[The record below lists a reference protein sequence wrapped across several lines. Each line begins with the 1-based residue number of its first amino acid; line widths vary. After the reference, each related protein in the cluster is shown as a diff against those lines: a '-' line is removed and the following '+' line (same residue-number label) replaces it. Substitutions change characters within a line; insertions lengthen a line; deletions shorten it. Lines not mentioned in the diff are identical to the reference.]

1 MNVQLQLLI
10 RTQTDFTRDASIEL
24 VLSVINRPK
33 MILLVFTYLYQGY
46 LLALAKFF
54 GDAVITRG

>member
-1 MNVQLQLLI
+1 MNVQLQLLV
-10 RTQTDFTRDASIEL
+10 RMQTDFTRDASLEL

-33 MILLVFTYLYQGY
+33 MILLVFTYLYLGY
-46 LLALAKFF
+46 LLALSKFF

>member
-1 MNVQLQLLI
+1 MNVQLQLLV
-10 RTQTDFTRDASIEL
+10 RMQTDFTRDASPEL

-33 MILLVFTYLYQGY
+33 MILLVFTYLYLGY
-46 LLALAKFF
+46 LLALSKFF

>member
-1 MNVQLQLLI
+1 MNVQLQLLV
-10 RTQTDFTRDASIEL
+10 RMQTDFTRDTSLEL

-33 MILLVFTYLYQGY
+33 MTFLVFTYLYLGY
-46 LLALAKFF
+46 LLALSKFF

>member
-10 RTQTDFTRDASIEL
+10 RTQTDFTRDASLEL

-33 MILLVFTYLYQGY
+33 MILLVFTYLYLGY
-46 LLALAKFF
+46 LLALSKFF

>member
-1 MNVQLQLLI
+1 M
-10 RTQTDFTRDASIEL
+10 QTDFTRDASLEL

-33 MILLVFTYLYQGY
+33 MILLVFTYLYLGY
-46 LLALAKFF
+46 LLALSKFF

>member
-1 MNVQLQLLI
+1 MNVQLQLLV
-10 RTQTDFTRDASIEL
+10 RMQTDFTRDTSLEL

-33 MILLVFTYLYQGY
+33 MTLLVFTYLYLVY
-46 LLALAKFF
+46 LLALSKFF

>member
-33 MILLVFTYLYQGY
+33 MILLVFTYLYLGY
-46 LLALAKFF
+46 LLALSKFF